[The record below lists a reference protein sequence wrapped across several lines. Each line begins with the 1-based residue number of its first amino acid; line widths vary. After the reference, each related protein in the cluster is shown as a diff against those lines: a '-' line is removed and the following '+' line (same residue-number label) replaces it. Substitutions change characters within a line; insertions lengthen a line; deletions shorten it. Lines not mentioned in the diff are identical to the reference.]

1 MAWMSGSAE
10 GGGRILALDL
20 GDRRIGVALSD
31 ERRTIAR
38 SHAVIKR
45 GARLEDFEKI
55 RRIVDEEGVGLL
67 IVGLPTLPSGK
78 EGSRAAWARD
88 YAADLGR
95 HLGCQALLWD
105 ESYSTVDAE
114 ALLRETGR
122 GSRRSRHRV
131 DAIAAAIILQSFLD
145 ARRGAAEES

>member
-1 MAWMSGSAE
+1 MSDRGE
-10 GGGRILALDL
+10 GGRRILALDL

-31 ERRTIAR
+31 ETQTLAR

-67 IVGLPTLPSGK
+67 IVGLPMLPSGK
-78 EGSRAAWARD
+78 EGARAAWARD

-95 HLGCQALLWD
+95 HLCCEALLWD

-122 GSRRSRHRV
+122 GSRRSRQWV
-131 DAIAAAIILQSFLD
+131 DAVAAAIILQSFLD
-145 ARRGAAEES
+145 ARRAAAEET